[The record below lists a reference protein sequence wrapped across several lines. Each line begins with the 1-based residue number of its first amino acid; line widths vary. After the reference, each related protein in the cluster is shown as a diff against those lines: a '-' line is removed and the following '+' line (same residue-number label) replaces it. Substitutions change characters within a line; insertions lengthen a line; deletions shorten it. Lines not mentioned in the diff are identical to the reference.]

1 MTLVN
6 AFDYT
11 LELLLLLFERLRQIT
26 ADIDAAHLSV
36 EAQIA
41 AAAAAPEAAA
51 AAVLSQPLPHDD
63 NNSREEESG
72 GAGGAGTDYYVDR
85 LKAAV
90 LDCVDTAKRAP
101 ESFEEALAVIKGER
115 AVKPDY
121 GRAVST
127 VSAVS
132 WSELGCG

>member
-1 MTLVN
+1 MLDLSH
-6 AFDYT
+6 AS
-11 LELLLLLFERLRQIT
+11 RQT
-26 ADIDAAHLSV
+26 ADVGLASLSG

-41 AAAAAPEAAA
+41 ASCEAAA
-51 AAVLSQPLPHDD
+51 SQPPLPQDH
-63 NNSREEESG
+63 EEKELG
-72 GAGGAGTDYYVDR
+72 TGTDYVGR

-101 ESFEEALAVIKGER
+101 ETFEEALAVIKGER

-127 VSAVS
+127 VSAVR
-132 WSELGCG
+132 